1 MIHQNTFIFNDTI
14 RFNICLGEDFSDEA
28 LQKALSLSGVDRFL
42 PSISGGLDG
51 ACGENGS
58 HLSGGQRQ
66 RIALARALIRGVNL
80 LILDEGVSAIDV
92 STANEIES
100 ELLAMPELTLLT
112 VTHRIKDGLIDRYD
126 RLIAMNDGVLVDNT
140 AAIANRELPA

>member
-1 MIHQNTFIFNDTI
+1 ME
-14 RFNICLGEDFSDEA
+14 RA
-28 LQKALSLSGVDRFL
+28 LTLSGVDRFL

-51 ACGENGS
+51 SCGENGS
-58 HLSGGQRQ
+58 RLSGGQRQ

-92 STANEIES
+92 ATANEIES
-100 ELLAMPELTLLT
+100 ELLTMPNLTLLT

-126 RLIAMNDGVLVDNT
+126 RIVTIKDGRTL
-140 AAIANRELPA
+140 